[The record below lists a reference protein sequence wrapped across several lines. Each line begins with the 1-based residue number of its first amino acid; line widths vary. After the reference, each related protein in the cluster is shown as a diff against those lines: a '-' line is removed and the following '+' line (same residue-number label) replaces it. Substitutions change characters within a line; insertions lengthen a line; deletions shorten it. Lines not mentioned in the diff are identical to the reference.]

1 MAQILQLNKEAE
13 FRNFIGNMNLVQHKG
28 RVTDVLGII
37 IESLGPNVPM
47 GEYCVIRPGN
57 GGEDIPCEVV
67 GFRGEKTLLMPF
79 GDMYGIAPGS
89 EVLATG
95 RPLSVMLSDHVVG
108 RVLDGLGRPI
118 DGKGP
123 IPGAQPYSVYK
134 EPPPALSRT
143 RITKPLPL
151 GIRAVDGLLTC
162 GRGQRLGIFSG
173 SGVGKSSTM
182 GMIARYTK
190 ADVNVIALVGERGRE
205 VREFIERDLGEEG
218 LSRSVVVVSTSDKSP
233 LMRLKAPYTATTV
246 AEYFRDKGMDA
257 ILMVD
262 SITRFA
268 FAQREIGLA
277 SGEPPTTR
285 GYTPSLFVAL
295 PKLLERAGTSDKGS
309 ITGLYN
315 VLVEADDMNE
325 PVADH
330 VRSILDGH
338 IVLSRSMAHRNIYPP
353 IDLLQ
358 SISRVMPDITSDE
371 HYSQMRKFREL
382 LSIYTQSE
390 DLINI
395 GAYVKGSNPKIDAA
409 VAKIDRIMDYVRQGL
424 FEKVDYENS
433 LAGLKAIFED

>member
-1 MAQILQLNKEAE
+1 MREPTRLSGVDE
-13 FRNFIGNMNLVQHKG
+13 FASFVGNMSLVRQKG
-28 RVTDVLGII
+28 RVTDVVGII
-37 IESLGPNVPM
+37 IESLGPNVPI
-47 GEYCVIRPGN
+47 GEFCTITNSN
-57 GGEDIPCEVV
+57 GTKIDAEVV
-67 GFRGEKTLLMPF
+67 GFKGEKTLLMPF
-79 GDMYGIAPGS
+79 EDMHGISPGS
-89 EVLATG
+89 EVSSSG
-95 RPLSVMLSDHVVG
+95 SPLSVMVSDQILG

-123 IPGAQPYSVYK
+123 ILGGLPRSVYAM
-134 EPPPALSRT
+134 PPKPMSRK

-151 GIRAVDGLLTC
+151 GIRAMDGLLTC

-182 GMIARYTK
+182 GMIARFTR

-205 VREFIERDLGEEG
+205 VREFLERDLGEEG
-218 LSRSVVVVSTSDKSP
+218 LARSVVVVSTSDTSP
-233 LMRLKAPYTATTV
+233 LSRIKAPYTATTI
-246 AEYFRDKGMDA
+246 AEYFRDKGLDV

-268 FAQREIGLA
+268 FAQREMGLA
-277 SGEPPTTR
+277 TGEPPTTR

-295 PKLLERAGTSDKGS
+295 PKLLERAGQSSKGS

-338 IVLSRSMAHRNIYPP
+338 VVLSRTLAHRNIYPP
-353 IDLLQ
+353 VDLLQ
-358 SISRVMPDITSDE
+358 SVSRVMPDITSEE
-371 HYSQMRKFREL
+371 HFNLMRRFREVL
-382 LSIYTQSE
+382 ATYQDAE

-395 GAYVKGSNPKIDAA
+395 GAYVKDSNPKIDYA
-409 VAKIDRIMDYVRQGL
+409 ISRIERILDYIRQGL
-424 FEKVDYENS
+424 YEKMDYEDS
-433 LAGLKAIFED
+433 VAGLKAIFEG